1 MDNDN
6 DDSVLQF
13 TFNGSLVN
21 KHFETILDIIGE
33 KLKNKKQ
40 IEKNRNKILSLLG
53 ETFSNI
59 TAEKLENGFNMLYA
73 DMQDLPFKVD
83 TTKGLNDSINRYAR
97 FILEIND
104 KFKDRGYSMLVCGY
118 FWLTKNSYL
127 IK

>member
-1 MDNDN
+1 MDN

-73 DMQDLPFKVD
+73 DMQGLPFKMD
-83 TTKGLNDSINRYAR
+83 TIKGLNDSINRYAR

>member
-1 MDNDN
+1 MDN

-53 ETFSNI
+53 ETFSDI
-59 TAEKLENGFNMLYA
+59 TAEKLEKYKIIHLWYN
-73 DMQDLPFKVD
+73 
-83 TTKGLNDSINRYAR
+83 
-97 FILEIND
+97 
-104 KFKDRGYSMLVCGY
+104 
-118 FWLTKNSYL
+118 
-127 IK
+127 

>member
-1 MDNDN
+1 MDN

-33 KLKNKKQ
+33 KLKNKTQ
-40 IEKNRNKILSLLG
+40 IDKNRYKILTLLG
-53 ETFSNI
+53 ETFSNR

-73 DMQDLPFKVD
+73 DMQDLPFKID
-83 TTKGLNDSINRYAR
+83 TIEGLNDSINRYAR

>member
-1 MDNDN
+1 MDN

-40 IEKNRNKILSLLG
+40 IEKN
-53 ETFSNI
+53 I

-73 DMQDLPFKVD
+73 DMQDLPFKID
-83 TTKGLNDSINRYAR
+83 TIEGLNDSINRYAR

>member
-40 IEKNRNKILSLLG
+40 IEKNRNKILSLL
-53 ETFSNI
+53 ERHSQI
-59 TAEKLENGFNMLYA
+59 
-73 DMQDLPFKVD
+73 
-83 TTKGLNDSINRYAR
+83 
-97 FILEIND
+97 
-104 KFKDRGYSMLVCGY
+104 
-118 FWLTKNSYL
+118 
-127 IK
+127 